1 MDIRAAGKRTGLEFD
16 KSGDGS
22 YNLIV
27 SKRVEEE
34 AESRQS
40 NADLATEAN
49 AVRIMETDACLS
61 IHHTTASYRTAN
73 GSLAIYGVNKKN
85 CQYIMSSIWCRK

>member
-1 MDIRAAGKRTGLEFD
+1 MDIRAVGKRTGLELD

-27 SKRVEEE
+27 SKRVEEEE

-73 GSLAIYGVNKKN
+73 GSLAI
-85 CQYIMSSIWCRK
+85 